1 MPPSRS
7 PISRELRSIRTSFR
21 QLARSFTR
29 LGPLLVST
37 AAASRNSKP
46 AAEQPGSTR
55 RKPRLTAKDRARL
68 KLQGRY
74 MGTLRGLKPRHR
86 EKVKR
91 IRARKGVRAAIAAAH
106 RMGA

>member
-74 MGTLRGLKPRHR
+74 MGTLRGLKLRD
-86 EKVKR
+86 
-91 IRARKGVRAAIAAAH
+91 RARVKKVRAENGIRAAIAAA
-106 RMGA
+106 RRLAG